1 MVETVAIYFGL
12 ILARVGTFVAVMP
25 LFADRAPR
33 TVRAGLALALA
44 VFYFSAVAPRW
55 DAGMASAVN
64 TNAVSFALALGREAL
79 IGAAMGFAFSL
90 FLLPAQIA
98 GTFISQQI
106 GLSFGTPLG
115 GPTGQV
121 GSGPFGVAF
130 EIMASLV
137 FLQLDGH
144 HVLLAALHASFAK
157 FPLGGMLIPQPTGQM
172 VAGLA
177 RAQELGVLLGSP
189 VAFCLFLLTMML
201 AFMARV
207 APQLNIITI
216 GFTLQSVVALL
227 GIAFLLPD
235 IVRLMTS
242 ITGATGVTVL
252 KFLG

>member
-1 MVETVAIYFGL
+1 MIETVAIYFGL

-33 TVRAGLALALA
+33 TVRAGMALALA
-44 VFYFSAVAPRW
+44 VFYFGAVAPRW
-55 DAGMASAVN
+55 DAGMASAN
-64 TNAVSFALALGREAL
+64 HASALAFGLALGREAL

-98 GTFISQQI
+98 GAFVSQQI
-106 GLSFGTPLG
+106 GLAAGPVS
-115 GPTGQV
+115 GPTDQMAA
-121 GSGPFGVAF
+121 GPFGVAF

-157 FPLGGMLIPQPTGQM
+157 FPLGGMLIPSPVGPM
-172 VAGLA
+172 VDGLA
-177 RAQELGVLLGSP
+177 RAQQLGVLLGSP
-189 VAFCLFLLTMML
+189 VAFCLFLLTIML

-207 APQLNIITI
+207 APQLNINTV

-227 GIAFLLPD
+227 GVAFLLPD
-235 IVRLMTS
+235 IVRLMSS
-242 ITGATGVTVL
+242 ITGVTGIEVM

>member
-1 MVETVAIYFGL
+1 MAETVAIYFAL
-12 ILARVGTFVAVMP
+12 ILARVGTFVAIMP

-33 TVRAGLALALA
+33 VVRAGLALALA
-44 VFYFSAVAPRW
+44 VFYFSAVGPRW
-55 DAGMASAVN
+55 DAGMASAVHA
-64 TNAVSFALALGREAL
+64 NALSFGLSLGREAL

-98 GTFISQQI
+98 GSFISQQI
-106 GLSFGTPLG
+106 GLAAGPIG
-115 GPTGQV
+115 GPTGQT
-121 GSGPFGVAF
+121 GAGPLGVAF
-130 EIMASLV
+130 EIMASLI

-157 FPLGGMLIPQPTGQM
+157 FPLGGMLLPQPTGQM

-177 RAQELGVLLGSP
+177 RAQELGVLLASP
-189 VAFCLFLLTMML
+189 VAFCLFLLTIVL

-216 GFTLQSVVALL
+216 GFTLQSIVALL
-227 GIAFLLPD
+227 GVAFLLPD
-235 IVRLMTS
+235 IVRLMSS
-242 ITGATGVTVL
+242 ITGTTGVAVM